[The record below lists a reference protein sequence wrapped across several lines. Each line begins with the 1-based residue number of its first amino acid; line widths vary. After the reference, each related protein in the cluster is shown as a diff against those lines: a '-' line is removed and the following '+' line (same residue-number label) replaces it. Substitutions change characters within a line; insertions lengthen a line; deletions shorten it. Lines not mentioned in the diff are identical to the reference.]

1 MLSRAQIEAL
11 VPHAGSMCLLD
22 RVLQWDETRIVCHA
36 AAPESGHPLA
46 TTQGVPVIAAVE
58 YAAQATALHGALLDG
73 RRKARNGMLAKL
85 ADVELFAQWLDE
97 SSGALDI
104 QAELL
109 VRGTSGCTYSFMVQ
123 DASGCRA
130 RGRLLV
136 AFTNDD

>member
-22 RVLQWDETRIVCHA
+22 RVEQWDETRIVCQ
-36 AAPESGHPLA
+36 AAPSASGHPLA
-46 TTQGVPVIAAVE
+46 TAQGVPVVAAVE

-73 RRKARNGMLAKL
+73 RRKARHGMLAKL
-85 ADVELFAQWLDE
+85 TDVELFAPWLDA

-109 VRGTSGCTYSFMVQ
+109 VRGASACTYSFMVH

>member
-22 RVLQWDETRIVCHA
+22 RVLQWDEAHIVCHA
-36 AAPESGHPLA
+36 ATPTSSHPLA
-46 TTQGVPVIAAVE
+46 ASQGVPVVAAIE

-73 RRKARNGMLAKL
+73 RRNARNGMLAKL
-85 ADVELFAQWLDE
+85 TDVELFAQRLDE

-109 VRGTSGCTYSFMVQ
+109 VRGASACTYSFMVN

>member
-1 MLSRAQIEAL
+1 MLSRTQIEAL

-22 RVLQWDETRIVCHA
+22 RVEQWDETRIVCHA
-36 AAPESGHPLA
+36 ATPASGHPLA
-46 TTQGVPVIAAVE
+46 TAHGVPVVAAIE

-73 RRKARNGMLAKL
+73 RRKARHGMLAKL
-85 ADVELFAQWLDE
+85 TDVELSAQWLDK

-109 VRGTSGCTYSFMVQ
+109 VRGASACTYSFMVH

-136 AFTNDD
+136 AFTHDN